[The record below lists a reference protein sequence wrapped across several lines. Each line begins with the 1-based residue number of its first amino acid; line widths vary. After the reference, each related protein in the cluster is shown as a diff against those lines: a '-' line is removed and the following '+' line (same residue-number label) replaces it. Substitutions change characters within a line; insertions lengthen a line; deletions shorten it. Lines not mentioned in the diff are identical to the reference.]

1 MLSTRKAVGRNEFL
15 YLSVLIFGYGI
26 KDGFLED
33 VLISLFNGWSGL
45 FLMLLIFF
53 RISWN
58 RRSLKWLSGM
68 FVIFSTLD
76 ITLLILICSL
86 KFKF

>member
-1 MLSTRKAVGRNEFL
+1 MLSTHKAVGRNEFL
-15 YLSVLIFGYGI
+15 YLSVLIFGYSI

-58 RRSLKWLSGM
+58 RRSLCGM
-68 FVIFSTLD
+68 MVIHSTLD
-76 ITLLILICSL
+76 ITLSILICSL
-86 KFKF
+86 EFKLPP